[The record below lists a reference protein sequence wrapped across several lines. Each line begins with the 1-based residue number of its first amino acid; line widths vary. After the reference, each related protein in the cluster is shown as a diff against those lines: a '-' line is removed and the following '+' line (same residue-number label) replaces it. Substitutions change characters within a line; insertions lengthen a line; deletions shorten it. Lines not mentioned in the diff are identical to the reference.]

1 MPTTT
6 PQTARIL
13 RYTTATLLTASL
25 LNWAGAG
32 TAVAQNTTG
41 DDDITLT
48 ETIIQGNVLTLNMG
62 GNDTVTI
69 NAGTVIASTSA
80 AANRVIFVQ
89 DSDGFTLDNAGTI
102 DNRGA
107 ATFDDTIVIA
117 SSTGSL
123 VIDNTG
129 SILRNGTSLD
139 GIAAAIQFTTNNLCL
154 LYTSPSPRDATL
166 SRMPSS
172 A

>member
-6 PQTARIL
+6 PQTARTL

-32 TAVAQNTTG
+32 TAVAQNTPG

-48 ETIIQGNVLTLNMG
+48 TTTMPGNVLTLNMG

-102 DNRGA
+102 DNRG
-107 ATFDDTIVIA
+107 
-117 SSTGSL
+117 
-123 VIDNTG
+123 
-129 SILRNGTSLD
+129 
-139 GIAAAIQFTTNNLCL
+139 CL
-154 LYTSPSPRDATL
+154 LYTSPSPRD
-166 SRMPSS
+166 RG
-172 A
+172 